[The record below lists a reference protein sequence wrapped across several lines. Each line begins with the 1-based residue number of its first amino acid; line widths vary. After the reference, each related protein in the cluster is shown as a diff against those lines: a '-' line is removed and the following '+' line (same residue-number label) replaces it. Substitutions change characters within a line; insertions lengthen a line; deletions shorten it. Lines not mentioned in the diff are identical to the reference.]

1 MKVILLQDIKGTGR
15 KGEVKDVA
23 DGYARNFLLKQGLAD
38 VASSKKVAEVEAMLA
53 NTQMASELDLRRA
66 QEVVAKIDGQE
77 VTISEKV
84 NELGH
89 LYAALSKDT
98 VASTVKK
105 QLKVNLDPA
114 QIMFESPIKETG
126 EHQVRIEFPHG
137 LEADITIQLT
147 SL

>member
-1 MKVILLQDIKGTGR
+1 MKVILLQDIKGAGR

-38 VASSKKVAEVEAMLA
+38 IASAKKVSEVEAVLA
-53 NTQMASELDLRRA
+53 TTQKANELDLKRS
-66 QEVVAKIDGQE
+66 QEAVAKIDGQE

-84 NELGH
+84 NDVGH

-98 VASTVKK
+98 VAAAVKK

-114 QIMFESPIKETG
+114 QVLFESPIKDTG
-126 EHQVRIEFPHG
+126 EHQVRIDFPHG
-137 LEADITIQLT
+137 LEAEITVQL
-147 SL
+147 SAA